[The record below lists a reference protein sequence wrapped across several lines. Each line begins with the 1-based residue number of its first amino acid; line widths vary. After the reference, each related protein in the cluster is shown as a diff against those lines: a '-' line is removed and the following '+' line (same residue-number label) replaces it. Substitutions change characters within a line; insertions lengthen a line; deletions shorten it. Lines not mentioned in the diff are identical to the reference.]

1 MAKSELIG
9 IRVSKDEMLDLWTAA
24 LDANT
29 SLSTFIREGMPIVR
43 WFGPGG
49 PLGQLDEVR
58 DHIWLNT
65 ELAAN
70 EGELIKTIGHETHH
84 ATEYHAHTR
93 FDCKAAEYGGD
104 RFLEVWNR
112 YIGDLHAQAAASGI
126 AREPFQRLPFPGDAS
141 FDAAFDSHA
150 DVTVEARRPQAARA
164 EFGFERGGAP

>member
-1 MAKSELIG
+1 VNLAG
-9 IRVSKDEMLDLWTAA
+9 AA
-24 LDANT
+24 ACFAWKRAQLP
-29 SLSTFIREGMPIVR
+29 GMPIVR

-112 YIGDLHAQAAASGI
+112 YIGDLHAKAAASGI